1 MNTTAIISAE
11 IQVSDIP
18 IFEALFKRL
27 KAKKIVVE
35 SKKDD
40 TEMTVRNISGQNR
53 REKRQIQAEKGRFFV
68 VVVVVVKIWF

>member
-40 TEMTVRNISGQNR
+40 TEMTEEEFLAKIDRSMKS
-53 REKRQIQAEKGRFFV
+53 KRTKVTVEELRAKYL
-68 VVVVVVKIWF
+68 K

>member
-40 TEMTVRNISGQNR
+40 TEMTQEAIFLLFLSALLLYVF
-53 REKRQIQAEKGRFFV
+53 EHPKRK
-68 VVVVVVKIWF
+68 

>member
-35 SKKDD
+35 C
-40 TEMTVRNISGQNR
+40 
-53 REKRQIQAEKGRFFV
+53 FFV
-68 VVVVVVKIWF
+68 VCVLCVVGFFV